1 MTERPTGTPFARACK
16 AYRTVEQAIE
26 YLHDHAREQPRLA
39 EVAARV
45 GLSEFHFQRCFSEW
59 AGISPKRFLQY
70 LSKEY
75 AKEALR
81 RSEDVLAAAYA
92 SGLSG
97 PGRLHD
103 LLVTCEAVSPGEHRA
118 LGEGVAMAYG
128 FHATPFGECLIA
140 VTARGI
146 CRLAFVG
153 SEGRSAELDGVR
165 RAWPRAALSREQS
178 ATGRLVAAIFDP
190 ANRDKPLHLWVRGSN
205 FQIKVWEALLRIA
218 PGELVSYEQVA
229 RAVGA
234 PRASRA
240 VGAAVGANPVALLIP
255 CHRVIRKAGE
265 AGDYRWGLARKRALI
280 GREAAGSGAATRP
293 APPAA

>member
-1 MTERPTGTPFARACK
+1 MNPSTPFVAECD

-26 YLHDHAREQPRLA
+26 YLQDHAREQPRLA

-45 GLSEFHFQRCFSEW
+45 GLSEFHFQRRFSEW

-70 LSKEY
+70 LTKEY

-81 RSEDVLAAAYA
+81 NREDVLGAAYA
-92 SGLSG
+92 AGLSS

-103 LLVTCEAVSPGEHRA
+103 LLVTCEAVSPGEQRSR
-118 LGEGVAMAYG
+118 GEGVAIAYG

-153 SEGRSAELDGVR
+153 ADGREAQIGELR
-165 RAWPRAALSREQS
+165 RDWPRALLARDQE
-178 ATGRLVAAIFDP
+178 ATEEPVSSIFDP
-190 ANRDKPLHLWVRGSN
+190 ANRGKPLHLWVRGSN

-218 PGELVSYEQVA
+218 PGELASYEQVA
-229 RAVGA
+229 RAVGH

-240 VGAAVGANPVALLIP
+240 VGAAVGANPIAVLIP
-255 CHRVIRKAGE
+255 CHRVIRKAGDF
-265 AGDYRWGLARKRALI
+265 GDYRWGITRKRALV
-280 GREAAGSGAATRP
+280 GREAAARNADSDTVLSAA
-293 APPAA
+293 

>member
-1 MTERPTGTPFARACK
+1 MNPITTFVPECE

-26 YLHDHAREQPRLA
+26 YLTDHAREQPRLA
-39 EVAARV
+39 DVAARV
-45 GLSEFHFQRCFSEW
+45 GLSEFHFQRRFSEW

-70 LSKEY
+70 LTKEY

-81 RSEDVLAAAYA
+81 NREDVLSAAYA
-92 SGLSG
+92 AGLSS

-103 LLVTCEAVSPGEHRA
+103 LLVTCEAVSPGEQR
-118 LGEGVAMAYG
+118 LRGEGIAIDYG

-153 SEGRSAELDGVR
+153 ADGRGAQLAELER
-165 RAWPRAALSREQS
+165 HWPRARLSQDQETTARWVS
-178 ATGRLVAAIFDP
+178 SVFGRAE
-190 ANRDKPLHLWVRGSN
+190 RDKPLHLWVKGSN

-229 RAVGA
+229 RAVGL

-240 VGAAVGANPVALLIP
+240 VGAAVGANPVAVLIP
-255 CHRVIRKAGE
+255 CHRVIRKAGDF
-265 AGDYRWGLARKRALI
+265 GDYRWGLPRKRALV
-280 GREAAGSGAATRP
+280 GREAAAREAAANTLLS
-293 APPAA
+293 AA

>member
-1 MTERPTGTPFARACK
+1 MSERRPNIHFAKACET
-16 AYRTVEQAIE
+16 YRMVERAIE
-26 YLHDHAREQPRLA
+26 YLHEHAREQPRLA
-39 EVAARV
+39 EIASRV
-45 GLSEFHFQRCFSEW
+45 GASEFHFQRRFSEW

-70 LSKEY
+70 LTKEH
-75 AKEALR
+75 AMEALR
-81 RSEDVLAAAYA
+81 GSEDVLGAAHA

-118 LGEGVAMAYG
+118 LGEGVVIAYG

-140 VTARGI
+140 ITARGI

-153 SEGRSAELDGVR
+153 PAGRCDQIEGLA
-165 RAWPRAALSREQS
+165 RAWPRALLKRDQA
-178 ATGRLVAAIFDP
+178 ATGKLTAAIFDP
-190 ANRDKPLHLWVRGSN
+190 ANRKKPLHLWVKGSN

-234 PRASRA
+234 PLASRA

-255 CHRVIRKAGE
+255 CHRVIRKGGE
-265 AGDYRWGLARKRALI
+265 AGGFRWGVARKRAI
-280 GREAAGSGAATRP
+280 IAREAAVAPRAARSGLP
-293 APPAA
+293 